1 MGKKIKLQAPTLQRI
16 RYMSCFDLPHA
27 PVATA
32 ARAAATGRVS
42 MSTRP
47 DPEGS
52 GTVEI
57 ATRRCPRLRLAAVY
71 RLSEASNAERSLAN
85 GPSRAGEG
93 GRAGCAAGGNNFFL
107 AFSRHFLSRPG
118 SLLPVLSQFPTL
130 AKLLK
135 HVHIFVNTRSL
146 RLYYI
151 GVVGRTCVVQQAGCW
166 FRFPPRPCDPPNT
179 SRRFA
184 LVASNACLVGENP
197 T

>member
-57 ATRRCPRLRLAAVY
+57 ATRRCPRLR
-71 RLSEASNAERSLAN
+71 
-85 GPSRAGEG
+85 
-93 GRAGCAAGGNNFFL
+93 
-107 AFSRHFLSRPG
+107 
-118 SLLPVLSQFPTL
+118 
-130 AKLLK
+130 
-135 HVHIFVNTRSL
+135 
-146 RLYYI
+146 
-151 GVVGRTCVVQQAGCW
+151 VVWELCELTH
-166 FRFPPRPCDPPNT
+166 
-179 SRRFA
+179 
-184 LVASNACLVGENP
+184 
-197 T
+197 